1 MTGSRKVF
9 LLCETLKIEIEV
21 IENLLSAI
29 KEWYCLASEK
39 VTDIQSQLETKD
51 AHEYAWDELDDK
63 YRISNKVK
71 RIMYANVAVSLF
83 AIAEYFL
90 FLLCVNF
97 GIIQVKINESG
108 KTEIKNS
115 GGKIIKKPNWGNF
128 RKLIETNLNIKLDDI
143 PCFNNVYRVRLLNN
157 CFKHS
162 NGTIDEDFA
171 KNSGGTEGDDIEYE
185 SEDWKNLI
193 SDCKTFLL
201 QLADK
206 TKNYRA

>member
-9 LLCETLKIEIEV
+9 LLCETLKIEIEG

-29 KEWYCLASEK
+29 KKWYCSASKEL
-39 VTDIQSQLETKD
+39 TDIQSQLEIKD
-51 AHEYAWDELDDK
+51 ASEYAWDELDDK

-83 AIAEYFL
+83 AIVEYFL
-90 FLLCVNF
+90 FLLCANF
-97 GIIQVKINESG
+97 DIIQVKINESG

-115 GGKIIKKPNWGNF
+115 GGNIIKWPNWGNF
-128 RKLIETNLNIKLDDI
+128 RGPIEKNSNIKFDDI
-143 PCFNNVYRVRLLNN
+143 PCFNDVNRVRLLNN

-162 NGTIDEDFA
+162 NGTINGDFA

-185 SEDWKNLI
+185 SEDWEKLI
-193 SDCKTFLL
+193 SGCKTFLL

-206 TKNYRA
+206 TKNCRA